1 MSVSVII
8 VLILRLSIPLLIFK
22 NRIAGAIASMVIDM
36 LDVVLVD
43 ALQAIP
49 LFNEDQEG
57 FGDNYQ
63 RFDKWLDM
71 YYLTIEAYI
80 TFSWRNKLARNAAI
94 ALFIFRFLGI
104 GIFEITGEEFRKLI
118 FFFPNLFEN
127 FFLYYI
133 ICDRFWPRLIPK
145 KPSSLLLVL
154 VLLYIHKFFQE
165 YILHYSEIKPWQWIR
180 SNILL
185 TRMFFNQ

>member
-1 MSVSVII
+1 
-8 VLILRLSIPLLIFK
+8 
-22 NRIAGAIASMVIDM
+22 MVIDM

-43 ALQAIP
+43 ALQAMPI
-49 LFNEDQEG
+49 LNEDQVG

-80 TFSWRNKLARNAAI
+80 TFSWRNKLARNAAV

-104 GIFEITGEEFRKLI
+104 GIFEVTGEQFRQLI

-127 FFLYYI
+127 FFSDLH
-133 ICDRFWPRLIPK
+133 RFTQN
-145 KPSSLLLVL
+145 
-154 VLLYIHKFFQE
+154 YTD
-165 YILHYSEIKPWQWIR
+165 LHRFTQIFYPQNYTVWGASR
-180 SNILL
+180 SV
-185 TRMFFNQ
+185 

>member
-1 MSVSVII
+1 VSVSVII

-43 ALQAIP
+43 ALQAMP

-104 GIFEITGEEFRKLI
+104 GIFEVTGEEFRKLI

-145 KPSSLLLVL
+145 KPSSLFLVL
-154 VLLYIHKFFQE
+154 VLLYIPKFFQE

-185 TRMFFNQ
+185 TRMFF

>member
-43 ALQAIP
+43 ALQAMP

-80 TFSWRNKLARNAAI
+80 TFSWRNKLARNTAI
-94 ALFIFRFLGI
+94 GLFIFRFLGI
-104 GIFEITGEEFRKLI
+104 GIFEVTGEDFRKLI

-127 FFLYYI
+127 FFL
-133 ICDRFWPRLIPK
+133 FLI
-145 KPSSLLLVL
+145 L
-154 VLLYIHKFFQE
+154 E
-165 YILHYSEIKPWQWIR
+165 
-180 SNILL
+180 
-185 TRMFFNQ
+185 

>member
-43 ALQAIP
+43 ALQAMP

-71 YYLTIEAYI
+71 YYLTIEALV
-80 TFSWRNKLARNAAI
+80 S
-94 ALFIFRFLGI
+94 
-104 GIFEITGEEFRKLI
+104 LI
-118 FFFPNLFEN
+118 
-127 FFLYYI
+127 
-133 ICDRFWPRLIPK
+133 K
-145 KPSSLLLVL
+145 K
-154 VLLYIHKFFQE
+154 
-165 YILHYSEIKPWQWIR
+165 YSC
-180 SNILL
+180 
-185 TRMFFNQ
+185 